1 MFTRTF
7 HVGWG
12 DLDANAHMKNIAYL
26 DKAVDVRMMYFQ
38 EQGFSMA
45 EFERL
50 RIGPVIMRDEIEYY
64 REFRL
69 LESITITLSLAG
81 LNGDGS
87 RFRLRNELYRPDGQL
102 AARLT
107 STGGWLD
114 LAKRKLT
121 SPPPLLVAALRNL
134 ARSQDFAEMSK

>member
-50 RIGPVIMRDEIEYY
+50 RIGPVIMRDEIDYY

-107 STGGWLD
+107 SKGGWLD
-114 LAKRKLT
+114 LDKRKLT
-121 SPPPLLVAALRNL
+121 SPPPLLVAALRDL
-134 ARSQDFAEMSK
+134 ARSEDFVEL

>member
-1 MFTRTF
+1 MATLNPSPLLFSRTF

-38 EQGFSMA
+38 EQGFPMS

-50 RIGPVIMRDEIEYY
+50 RLGPVIMRDEIDYY

-69 LESITITLSLAG
+69 LDTITITLSLAG
-81 LNGDGS
+81 LNSDAS
-87 RFRLRNELYRPDGQL
+87 RFRLCNELYRADGQL

-107 STGGWLD
+107 SAGGWLD
-114 LAKRKLT
+114 LTKRKLT
-121 SPPPLLVAALRNL
+121 IPPPTRCCPPQLGP
-134 ARSQDFAEMSK
+134 

>member
-38 EQGFSMA
+38 EQGFPMS

-50 RIGPVIMRDEIEYY
+50 QIGPVVMRDEIDYY

-69 LESITITLSLAG
+69 LESITITLSVAG
-81 LNGDGS
+81 LNSDVS
-87 RFRLRNELYRPDGQL
+87 RFRLRNELYRADGQL

-107 STGGWLD
+107 SLIGWLD
-114 LAKRKLT
+114 LTKRKLT
-121 SPPPLLVAALRNL
+121 IPPANLAVALRNL
-134 ARSQDFAEMSK
+134 TRSEDFTEITK